1 MCGQSEN
8 IGRNKIQA
16 TYTILY
22 RKNTSV
28 SIFLDSKFHAN
39 HLIIENFQRKCFNF
53 FLSANFILF

>member
-1 MCGQSEN
+1 MIIVCGQSEN

-28 SIFLDSKFHAN
+28 Y
-39 HLIIENFQRKCFNF
+39 
-53 FLSANFILF
+53 ILR